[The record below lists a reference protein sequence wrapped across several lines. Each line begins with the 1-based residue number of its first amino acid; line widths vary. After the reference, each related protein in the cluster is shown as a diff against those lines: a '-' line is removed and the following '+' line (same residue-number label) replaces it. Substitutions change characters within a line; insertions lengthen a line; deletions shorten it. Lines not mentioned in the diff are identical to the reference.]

1 MKCPKCG
8 NPGVLVETVGSK
20 GDKRVRCAKCG
31 LDEVRDGQ
39 GRKLLLDTV
48 GGGNVL
54 LS

>member
-8 NPGVLVETVGSK
+8 DPGVLVESK
-20 GDKRVRCAKCG
+20 PNGDKHVKCSKCG
-31 LDEVRDGQ
+31 LDEVVDDQ

-48 GGGNVL
+48 GGGDVL

>member
-1 MKCPKCG
+1 MNCPRCG
-8 NPGVLVETVGSK
+8 SVEALVESK
-20 GDKRVRCAKCG
+20 PNGDKHVKCSKCG
-31 LDEVRDGQ
+31 LDEVMDEQ